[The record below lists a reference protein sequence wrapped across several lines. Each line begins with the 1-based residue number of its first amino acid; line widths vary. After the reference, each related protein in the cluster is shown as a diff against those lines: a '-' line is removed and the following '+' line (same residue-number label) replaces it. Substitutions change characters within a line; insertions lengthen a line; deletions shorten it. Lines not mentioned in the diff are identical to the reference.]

1 MPCIMSSTTTQLR
14 RVALQNKSSKSIGF
28 DDLAKLAP
36 ALQTQ
41 VDRDFF
47 PSWGVRAQLFPL
59 HQVDPIP
66 NGVWPIFFIDPK
78 DEPGGQGLG
87 VHLDKNHKPFAF
99 VTDSD

>member
-1 MPCIMSSTTTQLR
+1 LGSACTGI
-14 RVALQNKSSKSIGF
+14 
-28 DDLAKLAP
+28 
-36 ALQTQ
+36 
-41 VDRDFF
+41 
-47 PSWGVRAQLFPL
+47 PL

-99 VTDSD
+99 VTDSDQYTITASHELLEMLTDPFGTRFMQGPDIDPDSDRH